1 VTPHTIEQFTSVQR
15 TLELRGDPD
24 ASVRALNAAPAPAP
38 APALASALLTPTALP
53 APAMNAAALG
63 FSEGAILASML
74 LETCPSAAVLEF
86 KSELGREL
94 KGREIIYHF
103 QEGWFRGRILKQADN
118 MRIKSNGRPCN
129 YRVFYEADD
138 EFLNQALYPET
149 YASDASAPVDGWML
163 VGGFEPHAL
172 ALATSPAPP
181 LALLG
186 PADSLDALD

>member
-1 VTPHTIEQFTSVQR
+1 
-15 TLELRGDPD
+15 
-24 ASVRALNAAPAPAP
+24 
-38 APALASALLTPTALP
+38 
-53 APAMNAAALG
+53 
-63 FSEGAILASML
+63 ML

-186 PADSLDALD
+186 PADSLLPRFKTLVSFLFRLPRAPAILSRARHWMPLKA